1 LKGKT
6 ARSPLSW
13 GCDVAAGR
21 ALELLAKGRELVEG
35 EEMEQDEEF
44 GQRTYMR
51 LGRRPDAVG
60 QGGVDRLPNIGEDT
74 NVDLTL
80 VSSNIHQTFIDSA
93 SSMNNVMLFSY
104 SDKYSMLIH
113 DKCNLFIIYFNN
125 IKSLQSSQKI
135 EKSENKP
142 LTSKYH

>member
-1 LKGKT
+1 LVRGHT
-6 ARSPLSW
+6 CGW
-13 GCDVAAGR
+13 GDG
-21 ALELLAKGRELVEG
+21 LMLLDR
-35 EEMEQDEEF
+35 
-44 GQRTYMR
+44 
-51 LGRRPDAVG
+51 
-60 QGGVDRLPNIGEDT
+60 GGVDRLPNIGEDT